1 MKILYVE
8 DNEDNIY
15 MLQRRLTRLGYE
27 VDIARDGKQ
36 GIEQSKAIEPDLIIM
51 DLGLPVID
59 GWSAIK
65 TLKSDPETA
74 QIPIIA
80 LTAHAMSHDR
90 QRAFDMGCDD
100 FDTKPVNMKRLQE
113 KIEALLNADQDA

>member
-27 VDIARDGKQ
+27 VEIARDGEQ
-36 GIEQSKAIEPDLIIM
+36 GIAQSKAIEPDLIIM

-74 QIPIIA
+74 RTPIIA